1 MKRYRYSGI
10 IVAALLAVSAV
21 NMPSAT
27 VKATN
32 QVIKTESESDSGS
45 DSDIIDVTKLP
56 KNKDTDDYEVV
67 PDRHITDALDF
78 NFTSELSNPQNT
90 KHEIDSEGDTSFRK
104 VISLNVKYKDGLTWE
119 DINNFVRD
127 HSTVYG
133 GSEPISRDNY
143 EISLGKGEQNRQV
156 KLNEVGSS
164 GINVYQGLKP
174 NTWYHFVN
182 RNVSFNEDFQPE
194 DDAGAGDIAPT
205 RGLIKRLSERM
216 RPNNGSNFYSYD
228 DYIKTDS
235 LGQLPGYTQD
245 LTDPYSINIDET
257 FVYWT
262 WDDDPCTYFEV
273 KITNDKDALDVPVA
287 NKDNKDTDNKGDNTD
302 KSKDADNKGNNT
314 DNKGDKTDNNKQGD
328 DSSKNKSDDN
338 KASDD
343 ETDNNYN
350 FDTDP
355 NYNYTDTE
363 NGNNVGADLG
373 SQTTGTDNS
382 SANKTQ
388 DDKTNQSQQPNT
400 DNQTKK
406 PSKTTTNKNFVVVR
420 QSFVYDKHGKLV
432 RSKTGRHLVLK
443 RFTLVK
449 NVPSKKVTINGQE
462 FYKIGKNKYI
472 RVANT
477 KQSSKVK
484 RVILKAKN
492 IKVYNSKSKSTYVG
506 YGSPKTIRWHFAFD
520 KGTKKIKGQLYYRV
534 AGSKNIYI
542 RVKDVKRLAV
552 K

>member
-21 NMPSAT
+21 NMPSAM
-27 VKATN
+27 VKAAN
-32 QVIKTESESDSGS
+32 EIKTESESKSDSGS

-67 PDRHITDALDF
+67 PNRHITDALDF

-90 KHEIDSEGDTSFRK
+90 KYEIDSEGNTGFRK
-104 VISLNVKYKDGLTWE
+104 VINLNVKYKDGLTWE

-127 HSTVYG
+127 HSTVSG

-143 EISLGKGEQNRQV
+143 EIGLGKGEQNRQV
-156 KLNEVGSS
+156 KLNEDGA
-164 GINVYQGLKP
+164 GWIEVYQGLKP

-182 RNVSFNEDFQPE
+182 RNVSFNDYFQPE
-194 DDAGAGDIAPT
+194 DNVDAGDIAPT

-235 LGQLPGYTQD
+235 LGQLPGFTQD
-245 LTDPYSINIDET
+245 LTDPDSINVDGT
-257 FVYWT
+257 FVYDT
-262 WDDDPCTYFEV
+262 ADDDPCTYFEV

-287 NKDNKDTDNKGDNTD
+287 NKDNKDTDNKGDKTD
-302 KSKDADNKGNNT
+302 KSKNT
-314 DNKGDKTDNNKQGD
+314 DNKGDNTDKNKDNNKQSD
-328 DSSKNKSDDN
+328 DSSKNKSVDN

-343 ETDNNYN
+343 EDNNNYN

-363 NGNNVGADLG
+363 NSNGEVADLS
-373 SQTTGTDNS
+373 SQTAGTDNS

-388 DDKTNQSQQPNT
+388 DDKTNQSLQPNT
-400 DNQTKK
+400 DNQAKK
-406 PSKTTTNKNFVVVR
+406 SSKTTTNKNFVVVR
-420 QSFVYDKHGKLV
+420 QSFVYDQHGKLV

-449 NVPSKKVTINGQE
+449 NVPAKKVTINGQE

-472 RVANT
+472 RATNT
-477 KQSSKVK
+477 KPSSKVK

-506 YGSPKTIRWHFAFD
+506 YGSPKTIHWHFAFD
-520 KGTKKIKGQLYYRV
+520 KGTKKIKGRLYYRV

>member
-21 NMPSAT
+21 NMPSTT
-27 VKATN
+27 VKAAN
-32 QVIKTESESDSGS
+32 GVIKTESELKS
-45 DSDIIDVTKLP
+45 DSDSDSDSDVIDVTKLP
-56 KNKDTDDYEVV
+56 KNKETDDYEVV
-67 PDRHITDALDF
+67 PNRNITGALDF
-78 NFTSELSNPQNT
+78 KFESELSNPQNT
-90 KHEIDSEGDTSFRK
+90 KYETDSEGYTGFRK

-127 HSTVYG
+127 HSTVFVRDHSTVYG

-143 EISLGKGEQNRQV
+143 EISLGKGEQNKQV
-156 KLNEVGSS
+156 KLNEVGSD
-164 GINVYQGLKP
+164 GIIVYQGLKP

-182 RNVSFNEDFQPE
+182 RNVSFNDYFQPE
-194 DDAGAGDIAPT
+194 DDAGADIIAPT
-205 RGLIKRLSERM
+205 RGLIKRLSEKM
-216 RPNNGSNFYSYD
+216 KPNDGSNFNSYD

-245 LTDPYSINIDET
+245 LTNPDSDNIDTT
-257 FVYWT
+257 FVYYT
-262 WDDDPCTYFEV
+262 TDDDPCTYFEV

-287 NKDNKDTDNKGDNTD
+287 NKNNKDTDNKGDNTD
-302 KSKDADNKGNNT
+302 KNKDND
-314 DNKGDKTDNNKQGD
+314 KQGD

-338 KASDD
+338 QVLD
-343 ETDNNYN
+343 DNNYN

-363 NGNNVGADLG
+363 NSNNAGADLT

-406 PSKTTTNKNFVVVR
+406 PSKTSTNKNFVVVR

-432 RSKTGRHLVLK
+432 RSKTGHHLILK

-449 NVPSKKVTINGQE
+449 NVPSKKVKINGQE

-472 RVANT
+472 KATNT
-477 KQSSKVK
+477 KPSSKVK
-484 RVILKAKN
+484 RVIIKAKN
-492 IKVYNSKSKSTYVG
+492 IKIYNSKSKTTYVG
-506 YGSPKTIRWHFAFD
+506 YTSPKTIRWHFAFE
-520 KGTKKIKGQLYYRV
+520 KGTKKIKGRLYYRV

-542 RVKDVKRLAV
+542 LVKDVKRLAV